1 MKRLFSFLLIAVLLT
16 GCAQTAPKRAPVTGQ
31 MVLDAYAEA
40 ASVYDWFDLCSLPT
54 GSEPLTEDGTPW
66 DPSSDALPYYP
77 VEYEGVETYAG
88 LESRVRACFAP
99 ALADAI
105 LENSV
110 NYRDINGK
118 LYCAGGA
125 RGSNL
130 CFLDK
135 TVAAEQ
141 MDDCRWTVTLTFWAD
156 WSDQEIQADGHPH
169 TVATTGYSQ
178 TVLDYEQTPEGWRF
192 TSFCPSDALD
202 LDADTVFAIN
212 YYQDFEATAVYQDY
226 SDWQLVCCLIHA
238 DGAYA
243 EGPSDLLLHRFLER
257 PEDILQ
263 VLALLDGAPYKNAYS
278 HIDGIVAGPG
288 YAAAGWLY
296 REDEAAFQQ
305 ILDTCRPET
314 AAEQSVLDKIRTAYL
329 SASAGAEPSPIEI
342 EFSLIVPGSQRVLTL
357 GAQKGTFPWGYDLK
371 GNLIYT
377 GSGDTYGTVYEL
389 DCGDIQLAYSVS
401 PDDGTEYL
409 YRFSTAAHYDQS
421 QGYFCTPRGFYCGY
435 DEAHLMHSYSS
446 AVKLDAFQD
455 DAYDACYVYEP
466 GGMAFCKHI
475 AFFISGGVVAEIEME
490 DLMDGRLLEE

>member
-16 GCAQTAPKRAPVTGQ
+16 GCAQTAPKRSPVTGQ

-54 GSEPLTEDGTPW
+54 GGEPLTEDGTPW

-169 TVATTGYSQ
+169 TVATAGYSQ

-202 LDADTVFAIN
+202 LDADTVFTIN
-212 YYQDFEATAVYQDY
+212 YYQDFEAT
-226 SDWQLVCCLIHA
+226 
-238 DGAYA
+238 
-243 EGPSDLLLHRFLER
+243 
-257 PEDILQ
+257 
-263 VLALLDGAPYKNAYS
+263 
-278 HIDGIVAGPG
+278 
-288 YAAAGWLY
+288 
-296 REDEAAFQQ
+296 
-305 ILDTCRPET
+305 
-314 AAEQSVLDKIRTAYL
+314 SV
-329 SASAGAEPSPIEI
+329 
-342 EFSLIVPGSQRVLTL
+342 
-357 GAQKGTFPWGYDLK
+357 
-371 GNLIYT
+371 
-377 GSGDTYGTVYEL
+377 
-389 DCGDIQLAYSVS
+389 
-401 PDDGTEYL
+401 
-409 YRFSTAAHYDQS
+409 
-421 QGYFCTPRGFYCGY
+421 
-435 DEAHLMHSYSS
+435 
-446 AVKLDAFQD
+446 
-455 DAYDACYVYEP
+455 
-466 GGMAFCKHI
+466 
-475 AFFISGGVVAEIEME
+475 
-490 DLMDGRLLEE
+490 